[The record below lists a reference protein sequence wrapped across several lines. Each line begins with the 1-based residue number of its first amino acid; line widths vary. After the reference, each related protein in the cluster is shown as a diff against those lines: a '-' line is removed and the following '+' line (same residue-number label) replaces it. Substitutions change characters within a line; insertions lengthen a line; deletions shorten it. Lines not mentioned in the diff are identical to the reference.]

1 MLSYSSTFERVT
13 LRGMLLTLMVIV
25 ALLAG
30 CESKSPT
37 EEAKTMEKP
46 KAGASLEQAASE
58 PKEMK
63 AGEAMNIEP
72 PPLSAPVSSSGEAA
86 NTEGVVHAGQ
96 GHWDVAEGHFRKALE
111 ADPKL
116 AEAHFNL
123 GLALDKLDRHD
134 EAKAAFEKAVE
145 LAPNNPMITESPVL
159 KKHMS
164 T

>member
-1 MLSYSSTFERVT
+1 MSDKDCRGVSTSGVVCVGF
-13 LRGMLLTLMVIV
+13 V
-25 ALLAG
+25 AIMGLVG
-30 CESKSPT
+30 CEQRQPPMESKQEAPAPKMEATPT
-37 EEAKTMEKP
+37 GEAKMEMP
-46 KAGASLEQAASE
+46 ATETVAPLTAPEGSAGR
-58 PKEMK
+58 
-63 AGEAMNIEP
+63 
-72 PPLSAPVSSSGEAA
+72 AA
-86 NTEGVVHAGQ
+86 NKEGFSHAQQ

-145 LAPNNPMITESPVL
+145 LAPDNSMITESPVL